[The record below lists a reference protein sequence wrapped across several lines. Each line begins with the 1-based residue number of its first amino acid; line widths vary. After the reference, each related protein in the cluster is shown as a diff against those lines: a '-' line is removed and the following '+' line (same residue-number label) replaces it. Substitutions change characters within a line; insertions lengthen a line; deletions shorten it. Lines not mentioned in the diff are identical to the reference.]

1 MIQVQNLTKQ
11 FNDLQAGKVTVLDH
25 VSFSVKG
32 GEIFGL
38 LGPNGAGKTTCLRI
52 LSTVLQPT
60 SGRALID
67 GYDVVRSPAIVRG
80 RIGFMSCNTG
90 IYDRMT
96 AWEMVEYYGRL
107 YGIEENTLQERL
119 DQIFT
124 QLQMNEIRDLLC
136 SKMSTGMK
144 QKVSIARTMI
154 HDPEVVVFD
163 EPTVGLD
170 IITSRGIIDLIR
182 ECRDTGKTVLFST
195 HLMGEVNQL
204 GDDIA
209 ILHRG
214 RLLHNGPFEAFRDSM
229 VEGSL
234 EDEFLRV
241 LDSAEAKIKNEEV
254 AK

>member
-11 FNDLQAGKVTVLDH
+11 FNDLRAGKVTVLDH
-25 VSFSVKG
+25 VSFNVKG

-80 RIGFMSCNTG
+80 HIGFMSCNTG

-107 YGIEENTLQERL
+107 YGIEEDTLQERL

-144 QKVSIARTMI
+144 QKVSIARTI
-154 HDPEVVVFD
+154 VHDPPVLIFD
-163 EPTVGLD
+163 EPTSGLD
-170 IITSRGIIDLIR
+170 VLVARAVLQAVESFRDQGKCII
-182 ECRDTGKTVLFST
+182 FST
-195 HLMGEVNQL
+195 HIMREVEKLCDRVAVIHKGRILAIGTIEELTTKYEQPDIEELFFELIERCEQNQP
-204 GDDIA
+204 A
-209 ILHRG
+209 T
-214 RLLHNGPFEAFRDSM
+214 P
-229 VEGSL
+229 
-234 EDEFLRV
+234 
-241 LDSAEAKIKNEEV
+241 
-254 AK
+254 

>member
-1 MIQVQNLTKQ
+1 MAVARQRELFVR
-11 FNDLQAGKVTVLDH
+11 
-25 VSFSVKG
+25 
-32 GEIFGL
+32 
-38 LGPNGAGKTTCLRI
+38 LG
-52 LSTVLQPT
+52 
-60 SGRALID
+60 ID
-67 GYDVVRSPAIVRG
+67 AFADR
-80 RIGFMSCNTG
+80 RIGGLSM
-90 IYDRMT
+90 
-96 AWEMVEYYGRL
+96 
-107 YGIEENTLQERL
+107 
-119 DQIFT
+119 
-124 QLQMNEIRDLLC
+124 
-136 SKMSTGMK
+136 GMK

-214 RLLHNGPFEAFRDSM
+214 KLLHNGPFDVFRDSM
-229 VEGSL
+229 VASSL

-241 LDSAEAKIKNEEV
+241 LDDAEANENE
-254 AK
+254 KETTS

>member
-1 MIQVQNLTKQ
+1 MIELENVRKGYG
-11 FNDLQAGKVTVLDH
+11 GKPPVTAVDGI
-25 VSFSVKG
+25 SFTCKPGRV
-32 GEIFGL
+32 FAL
-38 LGPNGAGKTTCLRI
+38 LGPNGSGKTTALRMI
-52 LSTVLQPT
+52 AGLLRADSGKITIAGFDAATQPREVKRRLGFLTGST
-60 SGRALID
+60 ALYDRLTPAEMVRYFASLNGID
-67 GYDVVRSPAIVRG
+67 RKLAVARQRELFVRLGIDAFADR
-80 RIGFMSCNTG
+80 RIGGLSM
-90 IYDRMT
+90 
-96 AWEMVEYYGRL
+96 
-107 YGIEENTLQERL
+107 
-119 DQIFT
+119 
-124 QLQMNEIRDLLC
+124 
-136 SKMSTGMK
+136 GMK

-214 RLLHNGPFEAFRDSM
+214 KLLHNGPFDVFRDSM
-229 VEGSL
+229 VASSL

-241 LDSAEAKIKNEEV
+241 LDDAEANENE
-254 AK
+254 KETTS

>member
-1 MIQVQNLTKQ
+1 MIELQNVHK
-11 FNDLQAGKVTVLDH
+11 AYGGKTPVAAVDGVDFTCKPGRV
-25 VSFSVKG
+25 FA
-32 GEIFGL
+32 L
-38 LGPNGAGKTTCLRI
+38 LGPNGSGKTTALRMI
-52 LSTVLQPT
+52 AGLLK
-60 SGRALID
+60 AD
-67 GYDVVRSPAIVRG
+67 RG
-80 RIGFMSCNTG
+80 RITVAGFDAATQPREVKRRLGFLTG
-90 IYDRMT
+90 STALYDRLT
-96 AWEMVEYYGRL
+96 PAEMVRYFAHLNGVDRRL
-107 YGIEENTLQERL
+107 AETRQHELFTRLGIDAFADRRIGGLS
-119 DQIFT
+119 
-124 QLQMNEIRDLLC
+124 M
-136 SKMSTGMK
+136 GMK